1 MLIWRFFQEE
11 LSEQFQ
17 VVLIDL
23 PGHGKST
30 LQKNNF
36 TIDDI
41 AEEINSF
48 LSTKN
53 IYKFFIVGHSL
64 GGYIALAIT
73 ELYPDSLLGLGL
85 FQSSTFADDEQ
96 KRAIR
101 DKVVKYIEENGVAS
115 FTETF
120 VPGLIAP

>member
-30 LQKNNF
+30 LRKNNF

-41 AEEINSF
+41 AEEIYTF
-48 LSTKN
+48 LATKK
-53 IYKFFIVGHSL
+53 IYNFFVVGHSL
-64 GGYIALAIT
+64 GGYIALAIA

-85 FQSSTFADDEQ
+85 FQSSTFSDDEQ

-101 DKVVKYIEENGVAS
+101 DKVVKYMKKME
-115 FTETF
+115 
-120 VPGLIAP
+120 